1 MNREMSKKEFSEKKK
16 QLEQKQRIQTI
27 KRYGGDKVNQM
38 FSDGEITEREA
49 YEHSKSEMLGVE
61 GVKSKGSK
69 SFVISSKID
78 TSKTNFKTKENTLG
92 EYILFDISK
101 LRAHPLNDEIY
112 SKKRDE
118 EDEDLR
124 NSIKLNGLL
133 EPIVVLKGSNQ
144 VISGHRR
151 WRACLDIGLKEIPIR
166 LIDVGFD
173 VVQLIQFNKYREKS
187 VQEKKNETR
196 VMKEYIKSLPPS
208 ERKRILQGTTM
219 RDYISKETGI
229 SRTSIHNLEFIEKHQ
244 PLLLKDIEEGKISI
258 MDAYSLVKSNLEGR
272 DIKLETTI
280 THISSRIKKISNEV
294 PREKWI
300 DIINKIYG

>member
-1 MNREMSKKEFSEKKK
+1 M
-16 QLEQKQRIQTI
+16 
-27 KRYGGDKVNQM
+27 
-38 FSDGEITEREA
+38 
-49 YEHSKSEMLGVE
+49 
-61 GVKSKGSK
+61 
-69 SFVISSKID
+69 
-78 TSKTNFKTKENTLG
+78 
-92 EYILFDISK
+92 FDISK

-133 EPIVVLKGSNQ
+133 EPIVILKGSNQ

-166 LIDVGFD
+166 LIDVDFD

-258 MDAYSLVKSNLEGR
+258 MDAYSLVKSSLEGR

>member
-1 MNREMSKKEFSEKKK
+1 
-16 QLEQKQRIQTI
+16 
-27 KRYGGDKVNQM
+27 
-38 FSDGEITEREA
+38 
-49 YEHSKSEMLGVE
+49 
-61 GVKSKGSK
+61 
-69 SFVISSKID
+69 
-78 TSKTNFKTKENTLG
+78 
-92 EYILFDISK
+92 
-101 LRAHPLNDEIY
+101 
-112 SKKRDE
+112 
-118 EDEDLR
+118 
-124 NSIKLNGLL
+124 
-133 EPIVVLKGSNQ
+133 LKGSNQ

-166 LIDVGFD
+166 LIDVDFD

-258 MDAYSLVKSNLEGR
+258 MDAYSLVKSSLEGR